1 MSMGTRLQD
10 ALDVR
15 RRTAPDVIKACEL
28 SKGAVY
34 NILNDVTKPEKV
46 RADTVGKI
54 CAYLRINRDWL
65 VWGKGDMDAAEPV
78 ASVESAWRDI
88 KATTQGIGLGKGV
101 EADEYAE
108 AHRLKFRADS
118 LRKKR
123 LNAAHLEIAY
133 GKGDS
138 MEPRIR
144 DGDAIMFDRSDTKPK
159 DGALFIIQVGGAANH
174 EPQAKRCL
182 ILDDLVYFEAINPAG
197 DHDWKKARRMDSRRQ
212 PIEIL
217 GRVRWIAGW
226 VD

>member
-1 MSMGTRLQD
+1 MDTIGERVKFAREHGPVKMSRG
-10 ALDVR
+10 AL
-15 RRTAPDVIKACEL
+15 AKAVEIGYSTL
-28 SKGAVY
+28 
-34 NILNDVTKPEKV
+34 
-46 RADTVGKI
+46 ADLENGYAATTV
-54 CAYLRINRDWL
+54 ALHRIAKALKARVEWL
-65 VWGKGDMDAAEPV
+65 ERGKGPKWSSEPAAGDDV
-78 ASVESAWRDI
+78 DWSDI

-138 MEPRIR
+138 MEPRIH

-159 DGALFIIQVGGAANH
+159 DGALYVVQVAGTANH